1 MFIQELAVK
10 EIEAEL
16 MSKQFLYSEAVEN
29 IERSEDII
37 KVVQDFNTI
46 QKIAMQSY
54 EKGLQMGST
63 RSEKDIRQMKL
74 FVERAEVKKNISL
87 SSRAEMYRLGLLLS
101 YYYLI
106 NDTSKNSSNKLK

>member
-1 MFIQELAVK
+1 
-10 EIEAEL
+10 

-29 IERSEDII
+29 IERSEEII
-37 KVVQDFNTI
+37 TVVQNFNTI

-63 RSEKDIRQMKL
+63 RSEQDIKKMKR
-74 FVERAEVKKNISL
+74 FVDKTEIKKTLACHQGQKCIK
-87 SSRAEMYRLGLLLS
+87 LGLLLS

-106 NDTSKNSSNKLK
+106 NDTSKMLQHTKMLSLHYQNNHT